1 MRPSDPPRPSGKSAP
16 IGDVRAEF
24 ERLTRSATRDREAE
38 RAFIRKRIQL
48 ISDAPG
54 LTDEERAA
62 AIAEL
67 QRLLDE

>member
-24 ERLTRSATRDREAE
+24 ERLSRGASDREAK

-48 ISDAPG
+48 ISDAQG
-54 LTDEERAA
+54 LTDEERGT